1 MAKGKLGRE
10 YKKPADLS
18 MGYIIDN
25 IAKTTDLTKAQ
36 ITESLKIYFSF
47 IEAYLKSSI
56 CPKDVKIQTPIGKLI
71 FKEKMGL
78 KAGSTYKTPIGFGD
92 VKDENGKP
100 IMETVLVE
108 EDRPDYLRVWFEVS
122 PTLQDD
128 VRKVSE
134 DRWYKEHG
142 KNKA

>member
-78 KAGSTYKTPIGFGD
+78 KAGSTYKTPIDFGNT
-92 VKDENGKP
+92 KDEKGKP
-100 IMETVLVE
+100 KMETVLVE
-108 EDRPDYLRVWFEVS
+108 EDQPDYLRVWFEVS
-122 PTLQDD
+122 PTLQKD

-134 DRWYKEHG
+134 DRWYKENG